1 MEPTGDGSPTV
12 PEPEL
17 YRSIQAVL
25 PRETDQLHHSDC
37 FNKGMLRWTLHKKV
51 QKNPANSL
59 SLVWLLIKELE
70 KIKTERFIPG
80 IISDLDILI
89 EFKIWGDK
97 RLAYVRTACLNS
109 C

>member
-1 MEPTGDGSPTV
+1 GSPTV

-25 PRETDQLHHSDC
+25 PRETDQLHQSDC

-51 QKNPANSL
+51 QKNPASSL

-70 KIKTERFIPG
+70 KMGLSQMHHPIAPHTDVCHLPG
-80 IISDLDILI
+80 M
-89 EFKIWGDK
+89 
-97 RLAYVRTACLNS
+97 VCLPH
-109 C
+109 

>member
-1 MEPTGDGSPTV
+1 GSPTV

-25 PRETDQLHHSDC
+25 PRETDQLQQSDC

-51 QKNPANSL
+51 QKNPASSL

-70 KIKTERFIPG
+70 KPFNYLFLIIVSHTKRIFCIFYYHVNCAADHRRWSPAKDKT
-80 IISDLDILI
+80 
-89 EFKIWGDK
+89 
-97 RLAYVRTACLNS
+97 
-109 C
+109 